1 MSDVEHLFMCFFNI
15 KLKNIIK
22 DFQKQWEKNTK
33 SIQFSQALPSL
44 HLYINL
50 FSTKQNISLKTYSR
64 SQFEGDQDVQFG
76 ENLSPRISEGY
87 NEL

>member
-1 MSDVEHLFMCFFNI
+1 MCEC
-15 KLKNIIK
+15 LAIK
-22 DFQKQWEKNTK
+22 DFQKQWGKNTK
-33 SIQFSQALPSL
+33 SIQFSQALPSS

-50 FSTKQNISLKTYSR
+50 ISTKQAISLKTYRR

-76 ENLSPRISEGY
+76 ENLSPRISEDH

>member
-1 MSDVEHLFMCFFNI
+1 MG
-15 KLKNIIK
+15 
-22 DFQKQWEKNTK
+22 KNTK
-33 SIQFSQALPSL
+33 SIQFSQALPSS

-50 FSTKQNISLKTYSR
+50 ISTKQAISLKTYCR

-76 ENLSPRISEGY
+76 ENLSPRISEDH

>member
-1 MSDVEHLFMCFFNI
+1 MFFNFN
-15 KLKNIIK
+15 LKNIYECLTIK

-44 HLYINL
+44 HVYINL
-50 FSTKQNISLKTYSR
+50 ISTKQTISLKTYSR

-76 ENLSPRISEGY
+76 ENLSPRISEDR